1 MKRKFKA
8 TEIAA
13 ARSLAIDEMR
23 LQTTKTTAHSE
34 RTFTAVF
41 DIAGNV
47 TILAGNCNTLVDD
60 PCIEFDVRCTN
71 GQFSIAQN
79 RFYNIERI
87 STPDLQK
94 LFTKEEWLQIMA
106 SMNGVLSSPELPAQE
121 NIASNIEQPGLA
133 QKVRE
138 LNNTEAV
145 SLLEEINNFWN
156 Y

>member
-106 SMNGVLSSPELPAQE
+106 SMNGILSSPELPAQE
-121 NIASNIEQPGLA
+121 NLAGNMDNDDLAKKIRALSDIEA
-133 QKVRE
+133 R
-138 LNNTEAV
+138 
-145 SLLEEINNFWN
+145 SLLEETEKFWS
-156 Y
+156 